1 MEATNGTV
9 AASEEG
15 SNIKEWTTVLAFQS
29 VSLFAVAAV
38 LEILGGW
45 LVWQFVREKKSIW
58 YLLLGFVILMAY
70 GVVPT
75 LQPLEDFGRTYAVY
89 GGVFIVF
96 SYVFARIVDGFKMD
110 VGRLRWMCGE
120 FSWGSYR
127 RGVAEGG
134 RRFELDS

>member
-1 MEATNGTV
+1 M
-9 AASEEG
+9 
-15 SNIKEWTTVLAFQS
+15 
-29 VSLFAVAAV
+29 

-70 GVVPT
+70 GVIPT

-96 SYVFARIVDGFKMD
+96 SYAFARIVDGFKLD
-110 VGRLRWMCGE
+110 VGDYVGCAVSLV
-120 FSWGSYR
+120 
-127 RGVAEGG
+127 GVVIAVAWPREGG
-134 RRFELDS
+134 GLS

>member
-9 AASEEG
+9 AASDEG
-15 SNIKEWTTVLAFQS
+15 NDKKEWTTILAFQS
-29 VSLFAVAAV
+29 VFLFAVAAV
-38 LEILGGW
+38 LEILGW
-45 LVWQFVREKKSIW
+45 LLVWQFVREKKSIW

-96 SYVFARIVDGFKMD
+96 SYAFARIVDGFKLD
-110 VGRLRWMCGE
+110 VGDYVGCAVSLV
-120 FSWGSYR
+120 
-127 RGVAEGG
+127 GVVIAVAWPREGG
-134 RRFELDS
+134 GLS

>member
-1 MEATNGTV
+1 MEATNSTL

-15 SNIKEWTTVLAFQS
+15 NNKKEWTTILAFQS
-29 VSLFAVAAV
+29 VFLFAVAAV

-70 GVVPT
+70 GVIPT

-89 GGVFIVF
+89 GLSLIH
-96 SYVFARIVDGFKMD
+96 I
-110 VGRLRWMCGE
+110 
-120 FSWGSYR
+120 
-127 RGVAEGG
+127 
-134 RRFELDS
+134 

>member
-1 MEATNGTV
+1 MEATNSTL

-15 SNIKEWTTVLAFQS
+15 NKKEWTTIHAFQS
-29 VSLFAVAAV
+29 VFLFAVAVV

-70 GVVPT
+70 GVIPT

-96 SYVFARIVDGFKMD
+96 SYAFARIVDGFKLD
-110 VGRLRWMCGE
+110 VGDYVGCAVSLV
-120 FSWGSYR
+120 
-127 RGVAEGG
+127 GVVIAVAWPREGG
-134 RRFELDS
+134 GLS